1 MRLNLLKAEIVKKGV
16 KAKEL
21 SMWLS
26 VPKAGIYRRLSGETK
41 LSLEEI
47 NTLRIKL
54 QLTNEQIVKIF
65 LEN

>member
-1 MRLNLLKAEIVKKGV
+1 MRPNLLKAEMAKKGV
-16 KAKEL
+16 KAKDL
-21 SMWLS
+21 SIWLS

-54 QLTNEQIVKIF
+54 QLSNEQTVKIF
-65 LEN
+65 LED